1 MSHNMIEKNVFY
13 VGVDDRKTYLFEN
26 LWPIPYG
33 ISYNAYLIKDDK
45 NALIEGGVKADFSR
59 QFLRNLSNQINL
71 SDLDFI
77 VINHMEPDHTGT
89 LPILYELAPNAKI
102 ITTAMGKKMIDDFY
116 GIKDEDRIVVVKDKD
131 SINLGN
137 TELEFYQTPWV
148 HWPET
153 MMTYEKK
160 YKILFSGDVFGTFG
174 ALNGKLF
181 DDEVDLN
188 IFLNEAKRYFI
199 NIIGKYT
206 TPAKN
211 AIKKVSNLDIKIIAP
226 SHGPIWRSNLSK
238 IIDIYKEL
246 AEGEAKWNKGTLIY
260 ATMYGFNEELVQAIT
275 RGLSKRGI
283 EIKVYNVINTH
294 VSYILTDVWDSK
306 FVIIGTPTYD
316 GGVFPQ
322 IQYVVHLIEKKQI
335 KNKYYGLFGT
345 SGWSGMGYKQLQGVL
360 EKLGWELV
368 EPIIETR
375 GRMRGRE
382 IELIKEFAENISK
395 AINHDSCGCE

>member
-1 MSHNMIEKNVFY
+1 
-13 VGVDDRKTYLFEN
+13 
-26 LWPIPYG
+26 
-33 ISYNAYLIKDDK
+33 
-45 NALIEGGVKADFSR
+45 
-59 QFLRNLSNQINL
+59 
-71 SDLDFI
+71 
-77 VINHMEPDHTGT
+77 MEPDHTGT